1 MSYTSGDGYVSKS
14 NFDSGDSTI
23 YGAEFENKT
32 RTINNNAAKFEP
44 VSGISTTQSV
54 ERATTAESLTLNYLV
69 SKNGSAYA
77 NKVLKTDATS
87 YLVTTIQV
95 RANLSLGANEGSAV
109 TIENTA
115 TTFVSDHPH
124 NSKWWWIGAILKM
137 RFPPVF
143 LK

>member
-87 YLVTTIQV
+87 YPGTTIQV

-109 TIENTA
+109 TIEKAKKVADVVNM
-115 TTFVSDHPH
+115 VCGVIP
-124 NSKWWWIGAILKM
+124 K
-137 RFPPVF
+137 
-143 LK
+143 

>member
-1 MSYTSGDGYVSKS
+1 MSYTSGDVYVSKS

-23 YGAEFENKT
+23 YG
-32 RTINNNAAKFEP
+32 AKFEP

-109 TIENTA
+109 TIEKAKKVADVVNM
-115 TTFVSDHPH
+115 VCGVIP
-124 NSKWWWIGAILKM
+124 K
-137 RFPPVF
+137 
-143 LK
+143 